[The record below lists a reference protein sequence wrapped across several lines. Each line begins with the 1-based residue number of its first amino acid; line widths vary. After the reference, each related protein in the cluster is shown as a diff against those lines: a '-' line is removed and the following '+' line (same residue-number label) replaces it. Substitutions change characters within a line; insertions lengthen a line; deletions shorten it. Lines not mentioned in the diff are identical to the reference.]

1 MWVLFDACEA
11 MDGLWTSTIPCGSLS
26 WERDYRLLDK
36 DMCYYSTMTA
46 WNGCQDDTEFYCPY
60 WGCESWTTWDKR
72 NKTAVLQKG
81 TPLHTVRLICNLVNF
96 TIYDSCKP
104 KWKEG
109 LTVGI
114 CINGKGTDP
123 GALLLF
129 QKVILMLQA
138 ASHRVFLS
146 FYEKIKNTPPPILPT
161 TKNLFWP
168 WQRPSTNSKNLLL
181 LCMWKNKHRRP
192 LAMAG

>member
-1 MWVLFDACEA
+1 
-11 MDGLWTSTIPCGSLS
+11 
-26 WERDYRLLDK
+26 
-36 DMCYYSTMTA
+36 MTQSSIA
-46 WNGCQDDTEFYCPY
+46 LTGAVSPGQLGIKETKQQSF
-60 WGCESWTTWDKR
+60 KR
-72 NKTAVLQKG
+72 AR
-81 TPLHTVRLICNLVNF
+81 PLHTVRLICNLVNF

-161 TKNLFWP
+161 TKNLF
-168 WQRPSTNSKNLLL
+168 
-181 LCMWKNKHRRP
+181 
-192 LAMAG
+192 LALAETIHKL